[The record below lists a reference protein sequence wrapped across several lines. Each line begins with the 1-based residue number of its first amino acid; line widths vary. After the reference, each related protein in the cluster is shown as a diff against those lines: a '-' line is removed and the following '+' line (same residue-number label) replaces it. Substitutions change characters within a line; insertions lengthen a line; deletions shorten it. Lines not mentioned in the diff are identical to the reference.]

1 MIAFHFYH
9 KVIKGSELNLMF
21 DTSLPMPRSF
31 GISFSNQL
39 DVDDNGYVGEYEFC
53 LCIIIIA
60 YSYVCLCT

>member
-1 MIAFHFYH
+1 MIAFHFHH
-9 KVIKGSELNLMF
+9 KVIRGSELNLMF
-21 DTSLPMPRSF
+21 DISLPMPRSF

-60 YSYVCLCT
+60 YTYVCLCT